1 MDALRNLGNVN
12 FPGKSSLVDTGK
24 AFCTRSAQLFGK
36 TPGVIP
42 QGQEEKYAK
51 GLTKMRV
58 GVALAISG
66 ALTAAVGVAV
76 GAPLIAVHGAGVP
89 IVLGGVLLGFAM
101 ITGGVA
107 LAAVGM
113 KQMDNAQKAA
123 PAPSPKRSTPPLSEE
138 LESPAPSTSVDSV
151 SSNRSG
157 TVVPAPSANNKA
169 DKMRGI
175 LAKLQPEDL
184 DILHELDRI
193 DEQSPEELEEEL
205 TQKFGQELYNG
216 LEKNKDFIRGIWKN
230 EYYTPAERE
239 LLVNT
244 AREVYVDD
252 GKVASPEGWVNAETS
267 RDYLDDLAVRHRNF
281 SPIPGRKEQYE
292 DNTLADDIPA
302 ISAALP
308 QNISEA
314 GPRIYG
320 HTLRQG
326 GNHRTAFIVDL
337 DRRTVEF
344 FNSFGNDI
352 GIRQPLTALAA
363 GLSKKYG
370 ENFTYKHPTAGQYVQ
385 NDTYQCG
392 IWSCKLL
399 EERVEK
405 GKKNEPFDVKAL
417 KGFDIADFRTRVF
430 AKALITSFFYKVG
443 NLRFSDYLTT
453 LQVTQGVDPN
463 QLKREIAKIIK
474 ERDPYANPVATL
486 HESLRQWGTHGMPA
500 SLEELIEEA
509 KRRQTPA

>member
-1 MDALRNLGNVN
+1 MDALRNLGNVD
-12 FPGKSSLVDTGK
+12 FPGKSSLVNTGK

-113 KQMDNAQKAA
+113 KQMDKAQKGV
-123 PAPSPKRSTPPLSEE
+123 PAPSPNPSTPPVLEE
-138 LESPAPSTSVDSV
+138 SVLKEPESLKPPASDSDKTKNILGKLE
-151 SSNRSG
+151 
-157 TVVPAPSANNKA
+157 
-169 DKMRGI
+169 
-175 LAKLQPEDL
+175 PEDL
-184 DILHELDRI
+184 GIVSKIDSS
-193 DEQSPEELEEEL
+193 DEQSPEELEKEL
-205 TQKFGQELYNG
+205 TQTFGQELYNG
-216 LEKNKDFIRGIWKN
+216 LEKNKDFIRNIWKN
-230 EYYTPAERE
+230 PYYTPAERE

-244 AREVYVDD
+244 ARDVYVEN
-252 GKVASPEGWVNAETS
+252 GEVVSPNEWVNAETS
-267 RDYLDDLAVRHRNF
+267 LAYLADLAVRHRNF
-281 SPIPGRKEQYE
+281 SPIPGRLHQYE
-292 DNTLADDIPA
+292 DTTLASDIPA
-302 ISAALP
+302 ILAALP
-308 QNISEA
+308 ENINKA

-337 DRRTVEF
+337 DNRRVEF
-344 FNSFGNDI
+344 FNSFGNDRGI
-352 GIRQPLTALAA
+352 GEPLRTLAA
-363 GLSKKYG
+363 NLSEKYG
-370 ENFTYKHPTAGQYVQ
+370 VNFTYQHTTAGKGVQ
-385 NDTYQCG
+385 RDGYQCG

-405 GKKNEPFDVKAL
+405 GNDFNVEIL
-417 KGFDIADFRTRVF
+417 KGFPIADFRTGVF
-430 AKALITSFFYKVG
+430 AKAHITLFFRKVG
-443 NLRFSDYLTT
+443 DLRFKEYLKKLPDTD
-453 LQVTQGVDPN
+453 GVDPN
-463 QLKREIAKIIK
+463 KLKEKIGEIIL
-474 ERDPYANPVATL
+474 ERNPSANVFATL
-486 HESLRQWGTHGMPA
+486 HESLRKWGTNQMPP
-500 SLEELIEEA
+500 EMGELIEEA
-509 KRRQTPA
+509 KRRLTPA

>member
-12 FPGKSSLVDTGK
+12 FPGKSSLVNTGK

-113 KQMDNAQKAA
+113 KQMDKAQKAA
-123 PAPSPKRSTPPLSEE
+123 PAPSPLTSTPPVSQE
-138 LESPAPSTSVDSV
+138 LQSPAPSISSTSSSTDMPSSAVNIEADST
-151 SSNRSG
+151 RTPPPG
-157 TVVPAPSANNKA
+157 
-169 DKMRGI
+169 
-175 LAKLQPEDL
+175 LQAEDL
-184 DILHELDRI
+184 DILSKLGPS
-193 DEQSPEELEEEL
+193 DEQSPEALEENL
-205 TQKFGQELYNG
+205 KQKFGQKLYDQ
-216 LEKNKDFIRGIWKN
+216 LEKGFIQNIWTN
-230 EYYTPAERE
+230 PFYTPAERE
-239 LLVNT
+239 LLLNT
-244 AREVYVDD
+244 ATAVYVDD

-267 RDYLDDLAVRHRNF
+267 LAYLTDVAVRHRNF
-281 SPIPGRKEQYE
+281 SPIPGRLDQYE
-292 DNTLADDIPA
+292 DNTLRDDIPA
-302 ISAALP
+302 ILAALP
-308 QNISEA
+308 ENINEA

-337 DRRTVEF
+337 DKRTVEF
-344 FNSFGNDI
+344 FNSFGNDR
-352 GIRQPLTALAA
+352 GIREPLTTLAA
-363 GLSKKYG
+363 NLSTKYG
-370 ENFTYKHPTAGQYVQ
+370 VNFTYLHPTAGAYVQ

-405 GKKNEPFDVKAL
+405 GKKNELFDVKNL
-417 KGFDIADFRTRVF
+417 KNFGIADFRTTVF
-430 AKALITSFFYKVG
+430 AKVHKTLFLRKVG
-443 NLRFSDYLTT
+443 DLRFKEYLKKLPDTE
-453 LQVTQGVDPN
+453 GVDPDR
-463 QLKREIAKIIK
+463 LKHKITEIILEKN
-474 ERDPYANPVATL
+474 PTANAFATL
-486 HESLRQWGTHGMPA
+486 QETLRQWGTGAEMPA
-500 SLEELIEEA
+500 ALGELIDQA
-509 KRRQTPA
+509 KRRMTSA